1 MVKEADRRG
10 FEPACVVFDSWYFSL
25 DNLKLLRSF
34 DWIWLTRL
42 KSNRQVNPERE
53 GLRAVSEVE
62 RSGRVVWLEGYG
74 LMRIFKTVATNGEIE
89 WWATNRVE
97 MLDVERVKWAGY
109 AWAMENYHRALEAV
123 LSDRAGARRVCAAR
137 GATTSSLCLRAFL
150 RLESH
155 CYHKGI
161 SWYEAKTSIIR
172 EAVRARRRP
181 STLLADTNCVT
192 SNVIEVIFH
201 SS

>member
-1 MVKEADRRG
+1 
-10 FEPACVVFDSWYFSL
+10 FDSWYFSL

-97 MLDVERVKWAGY
+97 MLDVERVKWAG
-109 AWAMENYHRALEAV
+109 
-123 LSDRAGARRVCAAR
+123 
-137 GATTSSLCLRAFL
+137 
-150 RLESH
+150 
-155 CYHKGI
+155 
-161 SWYEAKTSIIR
+161 
-172 EAVRARRRP
+172 
-181 STLLADTNCVT
+181 
-192 SNVIEVIFH
+192 
-201 SS
+201 